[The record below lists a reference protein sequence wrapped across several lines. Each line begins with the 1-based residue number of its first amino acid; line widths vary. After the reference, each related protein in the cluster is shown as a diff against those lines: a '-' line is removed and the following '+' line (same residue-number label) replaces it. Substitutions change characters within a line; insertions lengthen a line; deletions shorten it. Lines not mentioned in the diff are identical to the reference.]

1 MLSLRNSEWNDRA
14 RFCAHAILI
23 LSFLL
28 MVALVARADPPELLH
43 PGAGGPLPAS
53 YGSELPATGTFVV
66 AGQKAPVLTLERLD
80 GGEMTFPER
89 GRWTIVFFWSLF
101 CHVCIEELPMLA
113 EEVASLPQDSVQAVF
128 VSIDTARMKK
138 GLENFLKK
146 RNLDIRVAL
155 DRIVASTSY
164 EAADAWG
171 VKPTPAVF
179 LVNREGVVTYSC
191 EGPFDSE
198 KLFEPLRVALK
209 ASPTCPLDADG
220 PAVADP
226 ASSTDSAPV
235 SSVGTASSAVQP

>member
-1 MLSLRNSEWNDRA
+1 MPSLRNSERNGTARA
-14 RFCAHAILI
+14 CARAVLI
-23 LSFLL
+23 LSLLL
-28 MVALVARADPPELLH
+28 MGAPAARAEQ
-43 PGAGGPLPAS
+43 
-53 YGSELPATGTFVV
+53 PATGTFVV

-138 GLENFLKK
+138 GLGNFLKK
-146 RNLDIRVAL
+146 RNLDVCVAL
-155 DRIVASTSY
+155 DRIVASSSY

-191 EGPFDSE
+191 EGPFDPE
-198 KLFEPLRVALK
+198 KLFGPLRAALK
-209 ASPTCPLDADG
+209 APSSCLMASET
-220 PAVADP
+220 VASEP
-226 ASSTDSAPV
+226 ASPAASAPV
-235 SSVGTASSAVQP
+235 PVAGTASSADQP

>member
-1 MLSLRNSEWNDRA
+1 MPSLRNSERNATARTCARA
-14 RFCAHAILI
+14 VLI

-28 MVALVARADPPELLH
+28 LGAPVSRADQ
-43 PGAGGPLPAS
+43 S
-53 YGSELPATGTFVV
+53 ATGTFVV
-66 AGQKAPVLTLERLD
+66 AGRKAPVLTLERLD

-113 EEVASLPQDSVQAVF
+113 EEVAALPRDAVQAVF

-138 GLENFLKK
+138 GLGNFLKK
-146 RNLDIRVAL
+146 RNLDICVAL
-155 DRIVASTSY
+155 DRIVASASY

-191 EGPFDSE
+191 EGPFDPE
-198 KLFEPLRVALK
+198 KLFGPLRTALK
-209 ASPTCPLDADG
+209 ASSSCS
-220 PAVADP
+220 VASDETVVVETVSLT
-226 ASSTDSAPV
+226 ASAPV
-235 SSVGTASSAVQP
+235 PAAGAASSVVQP

>member
-1 MLSLRNSEWNDRA
+1 MPSPRNSERNGAARA
-14 RFCAHAILI
+14 CVRAILI

-28 MVALVARADPPELLH
+28 MSALAVRADQL
-43 PGAGGPLPAS
+43 
-53 YGSELPATGTFVV
+53 ATGTFIV

-113 EEVASLPQDSVQAVF
+113 EEVAALPQDSVQAVF

-138 GLENFLKK
+138 GLGNFLKK
-146 RNLDIRVAL
+146 RNLDICVAL
-155 DRIVASTSY
+155 DRIVASSSY

-191 EGPFDSE
+191 EGPFDPE
-198 KLFEPLRVALK
+198 KLFGPLRAALK
-209 ASPTCPLDADG
+209 APPACPVEQDPPVVAE
-220 PAVADP
+220 PATMTASEP
-226 ASSTDSAPV
+226 ASTA
-235 SSVGTASSAVQP
+235 GMASSAVQP